1 MMNRRVITQ
10 KSDEWPS
17 VLSELSGDSA
27 PRRLFVEGQPLRAG
41 TTAVAVVGTRRAT
54 SAGIEA
60 ASEISRG
67 LAQAGFAVVSGL
79 AVGVDAAAHKAA
91 LAAGGYT
98 VAVLGTGL
106 DRHYPERNAALR
118 TEIGRKGTVVTEYP
132 EGTPPHKSHFPAR
145 NRIIVGLCEG
155 VVVVEGGYRS
165 GALIT
170 ARIALDENKTVWA
183 VPGSIRNAM
192 SAGPNELI
200 RRGNA
205 ALVTEVEHIF
215 EELSP
220 SLVWKDKHQK
230 ATPGPML
237 SQEERS
243 VLFVLDDVGLS
254 PDRVARRSG
263 KSLGQVAL
271 CLSKLEVRGLVIRRV
286 TGYEITG
293 TGAKVRAALA

>member
-1 MMNRRVITQ
+1 MNRRVITSD
-10 KSDEWPS
+10 SDEWPAS
-17 VLSELSGDSA
+17 LSELGGDSA
-27 PRRLFVEGQPLRAG
+27 PKKLFIEGLPLRG
-41 TTAVAVVGTRRAT
+41 GDTAVAVVGTRRAT

-60 ASEISRG
+60 ASEIARG

-79 AVGVDAAAHKAA
+79 AVGVDTAAHKAA

-106 DRHYPERNAALR
+106 DRDYPERNAALR
-118 TEIGRKGTVVTEYP
+118 SEIAGKGTVVTEYP
-132 EGTPPHKSHFPAR
+132 EGTPPFKANFPAR
-145 NRIIVGLCEG
+145 NRIIVGLVKG
-155 VVVVEGGYRS
+155 VVVVEGGFRS

-170 ARIALDENKTVWA
+170 ARIALDENRTVWA
-183 VPGSIRNAM
+183 VPGSVRNAM

-205 ALVTEVEHIF
+205 ALVTEIEHIF

-220 SLVWKDKHQK
+220 SLVWKDKHESEPR
-230 ATPGPML
+230 APIL
-237 SQEERS
+237 SQDEQS